1 MSERLQNIWINH
13 CYYLDAVRVWLTLY
27 KRQFFLNAPIMSM
40 VINNTYDYNQNG
52 QTVENQLYYT
62 NDLRLLQYKASVF
75 IRF

>member
-1 MSERLQNIWINH
+1 
-13 CYYLDAVRVWLTLY
+13 
-27 KRQFFLNAPIMSM
+27 MSM